1 MSCTARTLEGD
12 KSPLQTSL
20 CTAEIPGFRK
30 GASPARAMAF
40 ISEGSLGL
48 RCSLRLDTEEDFPRL
63 KKERQ
68 LPTGDFFILL
78 GGLFLGRENGTHG
91 WRGSCSSVLAACHQH
106 SLLSAQ
112 KLLVSAWKLPLFHS
126 RGCFHSSSSA
136 LKSCWVNSPSLCKAA
151 AVQVRKGSS
160 LSSPAAKGW
169 ILWKKPQLSGK
180 LGSHKGVQK
189 HLSILL

>member
-1 MSCTARTLEGD
+1 
-12 KSPLQTSL
+12 
-20 CTAEIPGFRK
+20 
-30 GASPARAMAF
+30 MAF

-78 GGLFLGRENGTHG
+78 GGLFLGRENRTHG

-106 SLLSAQ
+106 SPLSAQ

-126 RGCFHSSSSA
+126 RGCFHSSSST
-136 LKSCWVNSPSLCKAA
+136 LKSCWVNSPSLCKSSCSAGEERLLL
-151 AVQVRKGSS
+151 VQSS
-160 LSSPAAKGW
+160 SQGMDFMEEAPA
-169 ILWKKPQLSGK
+169 LWEAGQP
-180 LGSHKGVQK
+180 
-189 HLSILL
+189 

>member
-1 MSCTARTLEGD
+1 
-12 KSPLQTSL
+12 
-20 CTAEIPGFRK
+20 
-30 GASPARAMAF
+30 MAF

-91 WRGSCSSVLAACHQH
+91 WRVGCSSILAACYQH

-112 KLLVSAWKLPLFHS
+112 KLQVSAWNLPLF
-126 RGCFHSSSSA
+126 
-136 LKSCWVNSPSLCKAA
+136 
-151 AVQVRKGSS
+151 
-160 LSSPAAKGW
+160 PAEDVFFLPAQ
-169 ILWKKPQLSGK
+169 P
-180 LGSHKGVQK
+180 
-189 HLSILL
+189 